1 MIEIYANKLD
11 HDVLREYQVS
21 AETTVEQWLIDN
33 VKGYERRDVPPM
45 SIAINGCMTSHS
57 DWADTR
63 FNGGDRVQIWIEP
76 RGTDPISITIAA
88 IKGVQAVMK
97 LITPRVK
104 LPKTGSPQQGS
115 TLSSANAKANQVR
128 YGDPVRELFGEDEIF
143 PDYIVEPRRYFKG
156 PRDEWQHMLLCITRG
171 ECQVNLSDIK
181 IGNTA
186 VISLGA
192 NATYRVYGP
201 GEDLSNEPAAKWWYQ
216 APEVGVTATGTS
228 GIELKTTV
236 TVPPVPGAQAY
247 QFNGDLVAVP
257 TGAGAFPV
265 GWSVGMILRIEVM
278 YQYMVT
284 AGGGAGGRDV
294 ISGPLEQLGAFPGMQ
309 IEVVGANAGR
319 YIVNDFTPAAGG
331 DPAHMTLN
339 TTSGAPVSG
348 LLAGIGWACIGYAGL
363 RYRLTASSTA
373 QIAVDRLTDAG
384 VTDNDWPGFDFI
396 ESNSAVLRLDNS
408 NLEGDWAGPFALC
421 PAGLKATKLSFTVL
435 FPSGLAGVNN
445 KGDLEPWSVTYE
457 FQYRDRTTA
466 GAWVSFSE
474 TIGDRTLDQI
484 GFTRELTIA
493 SAIEPEGRMR
503 RIGAK
508 STLTNVQ
515 DSIQWYDVR
524 ALLPSPTS
532 YPGWTILALSA
543 AGGGKLSSQSE
554 NKVSVVATR
563 KLPILV
569 NGAWTP
575 DNRVTRDI
583 APAFNY
589 IAKAPG
595 YQDADIDTEE
605 LAAFD
610 AVCKARGDTFN
621 LSIDSL
627 MTVKEA
633 LNTALAPGLAE
644 FTISRGRLRPV
655 RDQKREGF
663 DTEYFPA
670 GTQGYSAQNMKGP
683 LRISFKSPD
692 PGSEHDGVDIEYK
705 DRRTRQTETVKCRLP
720 GQLGLKAEK
729 VQALGI
735 GDRDRAYRLG
745 MRRASET
752 RYRRWSY
759 SFETE
764 LDGNNSDYM
773 GLAGVSDDT
782 PGRGQSALLLGIS
795 LGSGTYILE
804 SSEAF
809 IWEPGVSHTV
819 GIRRQDGT
827 LSGPWPATRVSDYHL
842 SIPTLDFTPDTSW
855 DREPPHLLF
864 GPVTRE
870 CHRVLIS
877 KVTPKGSESVSVQGF
892 NYDDRVYLYD
902 NATAPD

>member
-11 HDVLREYQVS
+11 QDVLREYRVS

-45 SIAINGCMTSHS
+45 SIAINGCLTSPPEWPEAS
-57 DWADTR
+57 FGAS
-63 FNGGDRVQIWIEP
+63 DRVQIWIEP
-76 RGTDPISITIAA
+76 KGTDPISITIAA
-88 IKGVQAVMK
+88 IKGLQAVMK

-104 LPKTGSPQQGS
+104 LPKTGSPQSGT
-115 TLSSANAKANQVR
+115 TLAGATAKANQVR

-143 PDYIVEPRRYFKG
+143 PDYIVEPRRWFKA
-156 PRDEWQHMLLCITRG
+156 PTNEWQQMLLCVTRG
-171 ECQVNLSDIK
+171 ECQINPSDIK
-181 IGNTA
+181 IGNTPLIA
-186 VISLGA
+186 LGA

-201 GEDLSNEPAAKWWYQ
+201 GEDLSAEPAAQGWYQ
-216 APEVGVTATGTS
+216 APEVGTTATGTS
-228 GIELKTTV
+228 GIDLKTTV
-236 TVPPVPGAQAY
+236 SVPPVPGAQAY
-247 QFNGDLVAVP
+247 QFNGDLITVP
-257 TGAGAFPV
+257 AGAGAFPA
-265 GWSVGMILRIEVM
+265 GWSIGMILRIEVM

-294 ISGPLEQLGAFPGMQ
+294 ISGPLEQLGAFPGME
-309 IEVVGANAGR
+309 IEVVGANFGR
-319 YIVNDFTPAAGG
+319 YVVNDFTPAAGG

-363 RYRLTASSTA
+363 RYRLTASSTS
-373 QIAVDRLTDAG
+373 QISVDRLTASGD
-384 VTDNDWPGFDFI
+384 TDDDWPGFSFI

-421 PAGLKATKLSFTVL
+421 PPGEKATKLSYTVM

-445 KGDLEPWSVTYE
+445 KGDLETWTVTYE
-457 FQYRDRTTA
+457 FQFRDRATA
-466 GAWVSFSE
+466 GPWTSIIE
-474 TIGDRTLDQI
+474 TISGRTLDQI
-484 GFTRELTIA
+484 GLTRETA
-493 SAIEPEGRMR
+493 TWAAIEPEGRMR

-515 DSIQWYDVR
+515 DNIQWYDVR
-524 ALLPSPTS
+524 ALLSSPTS
-532 YPGWTILALSA
+532 YPGWTTIAISA
-543 AGGGKLSSQSE
+543 AGGGKISSQSE

-569 NGAWTP
+569 SGAWTA

-589 IAKAPG
+589 IVKAPG
-595 YQDADIDTEE
+595 YEDADIDVEE

-610 AVCKARGDTFN
+610 ATCKARGDTFN
-621 LSIDSL
+621 LSVDSF

-633 LNTALAPGLAE
+633 LNTALAAGFAE

-655 RDQKREGF
+655 RDQKRDGF
-663 DTEYFPA
+663 DTEYFPP

-683 LRISFKSPD
+683 LKISFKSPD
-692 PGSEHDGVDIEYK
+692 PGSEHDGVDVEYK

-720 GQLGLKAEK
+720 GQLGIKAEK
-729 VQALGI
+729 VQAVGI
-735 GDRDRAYRLG
+735 GDRNRAYRLG

-782 PGRGQSALLLGIS
+782 PGRGQSALMLGFSAIP
-795 LGSGTYILE
+795 GGYVLE
-804 SSEAF
+804 SSEPF
-809 IWEPGVSHTV
+809 IWAEGVEHTV
-819 GIRRQDGT
+819 GIRRLDGT
-827 LSGPWPATRVSDYHL
+827 LSGPWKATRISEYHL
-842 SIPTLDFTPDTSW
+842 SISTIDFVPDTSW
-855 DREPPHLLF
+855 EREPPHLLF

-902 NATAPD
+902 DATAPD